1 MAVISRI
8 GMDFT
13 EGSIPKKMILFATP
27 LLLANVLNSLYNTV
41 DMIIIG
47 QFAGSGGTVAVSIG
61 GKLLMFI
68 TMVAM
73 GLSTGGQILIS
84 QQVGAKQYDEI
95 KNTVGTLF
103 SILICIAVFFSV
115 ICLILSRS
123 IIVALNTPLESFEQA
138 LAYLRITCL
147 GLPLMFGYVA
157 VSAVLRG
164 MGDSRHP
171 LLFIFI
177 ASVFNIIGDLV
188 FIVCF
193 NLGAAGTA
201 IATVIGQGLS
211 FLFAVIV
218 LYKKRETSYFD
229 FKLSSLKPDK
239 VKLKIIMRIGLPM
252 AAQSG
257 LIQITQLVMMSFINM
272 YGVIQAAAYGIG
284 DKTIHL
290 LNVAQ
295 MGMQQTGG
303 AMAGQNIGA
312 KKFERVSKIVKSI
325 LLLNLSLFAVI
336 TALVLP
342 FHEIVFRF
350 FTKDEAVMQYSYY
363 FMLITSGCLL
373 LSSFQAAFAGPCIGT
388 GNAKMSFLAGLLD
401 GVIVRV
407 FFSLFL
413 GWTLNMQVTGFFLA
427 NTLSR
432 FGAIAVFAPYF
443 FSGAFKRRKTLVET
457 SKQGI

>member
-1 MAVISRI
+1 VAAISRI
-8 GMDFT
+8 GIDFT
-13 EGSIPKKMILFATP
+13 EGSIPKKMISFAAP
-27 LLLANVLNSLYNTV
+27 LLLANILNSLYNTV
-41 DMIIIG
+41 DMMIIG
-47 QFAGSGGTVAVSIG
+47 QFAGSEGTVAVSLG

-68 TMVAM
+68 TVVAM

-95 KNTVGTLF
+95 KHTIGTLF
-103 SILICIAVFFSV
+103 TSLALIAVLFSA
-115 ICLILSRS
+115 ICLVFSRS
-123 IIVALNTPLESFEQA
+123 IISALNTPAKSFEPA

-147 GLPLMFGYVA
+147 GLPLMFAYVA

-177 ASVFNIIGDLV
+177 ASVFNVIGDLV
-188 FIVCF
+188 FIIYF
-193 NLGAAGTA
+193 NLGVAGTA
-201 IATVIGQGLS
+201 IATVMGQGLS
-211 FLFAVIV
+211 FLFAIIL
-218 LYKKRETSYFD
+218 LYKKRESFYFD
-229 FKLSSLKPDK
+229 FKLSSFKPDRA
-239 VKLKIIMRIGLPM
+239 KLKIIMRIGLPM

-257 LIQITQLVMMSFINM
+257 LIQITQLVMMSLINM

-312 KKFERVSKIVKSI
+312 KKYERVSKIVKSV
-325 LLLNLSLFAVI
+325 LLVNLSLFAVI
-336 TALVLP
+336 SALALP
-342 FHEIVFRF
+342 FHATVFRF
-350 FTKDEAVMQYSYY
+350 FTKDPDVMQYSFS

-373 LSSFQAAFAGPCIGT
+373 FSSFQAAFAGPCIGS
-388 GNAKMSFLAGLLD
+388 GAAKLSFLAGLLD
-401 GVIVRV
+401 GVIVRAC
-407 FFSLFL
+407 FSLFL

-432 FGAIAVFAPYF
+432 LGAIAVFAPFF
-443 FSGAFKRRKTLVET
+443 FSGGYKRRKTLVEAPE
-457 SKQGI
+457 